1 MIRITCPR
9 PCQNE
14 CRAVK
19 HRRSRHQQQKASHM
33 RWTSRN
39 STTAQ
44 PCSVTIEKRESVCK
58 AVAKLLGVQWHR
70 TTPPHVHTTRSH
82 VRLCSHGLQR
92 NSANFQQNPVHLR
105 GQLIFPC
112 WLHLQL
118 VGKGFRSLQLT
129 KMSNQTPVQSFGG
142 CKPHFSRVCAAHGPL
157 VPLGT
162 SRCAHLFGVS
172 DRKLLTPREQLQ
184 GVLDKRGANTQSH
197 PCAAVGFD
205 VAQLSRKIADG
216 HAERTSGQ
224 RCRLRCAIPTSACTP
239 RSRTLMVCPRA
250 VGGTPIPRPTT
261 VASAPVAPGP
271 LAAPVAFTFSP

>member
-1 MIRITCPR
+1 MTRRREVARQTSVPVLQSVIGGPRLGTWILQDVDMIRITCPR

-19 HRRSRHQQQKASHM
+19 QRRSRHQQQKASHM

-92 NSANFQQNPVHLR
+92 NSANFQQNPVHLT

-129 KMSNQTPVQSFGG
+129 KMSRTRHQYKV
-142 CKPHFSRVCAAHGPL
+142 
-157 VPLGT
+157 LGVANRT
-162 SRCAHLFGVS
+162 SRGSAQHMAHWC
-172 DRKLLTPREQLQ
+172 
-184 GVLDKRGANTQSH
+184 H
-197 PCAAVGFD
+197 
-205 VAQLSRKIADG
+205 
-216 HAERTSGQ
+216 
-224 RCRLRCAIPTSACTP
+224 
-239 RSRTLMVCPRA
+239 
-250 VGGTPIPRPTT
+250 
-261 VASAPVAPGP
+261 
-271 LAAPVAFTFSP
+271 

>member
-33 RWTSRN
+33 RWTSHN

-44 PCSVTIEKRESVCK
+44 PCSVTIEKRERVCK
-58 AVAKLLGVQWHR
+58 AVAKLLGVQWHC
-70 TTPPHVHTTRSH
+70 TTPHVHTTRSH

-92 NSANFQQNPVHLR
+92 NSANFQSNPVHLR

-129 KMSNQTPVQSFGG
+129 KMSRTRHHYKVLG
-142 CKPHFSRVCAAHGPL
+142 HFSHFSQVCAAHGPL

-162 SRCAHLFGVS
+162 SRCAHLFRVS

-184 GVLDKRGANTQSH
+184 GVLDKRAANTQSQIASFSRL
-197 PCAAVGFD
+197 PKPRVLEPLG
-205 VAQLSRKIADG
+205 LS
-216 HAERTSGQ
+216 T
-224 RCRLRCAIPTSACTP
+224 
-239 RSRTLMVCPRA
+239 CPN
-250 VGGTPIPRPTT
+250 
-261 VASAPVAPGP
+261 
-271 LAAPVAFTFSP
+271 